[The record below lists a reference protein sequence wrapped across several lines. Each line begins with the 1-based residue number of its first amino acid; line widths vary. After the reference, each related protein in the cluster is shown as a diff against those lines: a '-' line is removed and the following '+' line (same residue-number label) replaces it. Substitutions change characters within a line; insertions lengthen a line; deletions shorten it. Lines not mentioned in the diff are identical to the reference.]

1 MPAGHHTL
9 GLSSGTAK
17 LSVFVWFAARSTA
30 WLTGAPAAVP
40 ATVACTAADVSLRTS
55 VFTVRSAWFNAGT
68 ASFVS
73 TCVLRSATLAERRT
87 TTSRR
92 MPRLWSGVVCTQS
105 IQPIV
110 RFLFGS
116 FGYTLNATLLVPACS
131 AEVRSS
137 SKCGYTPA
145 TVDFVATWVPL
156 TQTSAA
162 DSTPLK
168 SSTVRR
174 PVSLPSVRSA
184 RYHHGTLKSLAG
196 MDFMLVEK
204 NGSAYLPLASRPA
217 RTVERAAVGYHPVVE
232 KPGLETALSSE
243 TLLDDWMRNPGIAA
257 APPAFAGTVSATA
270 GGGADGGAGP
280 RAVPAAPPHP
290 GGGGGG
296 CPRDQ
301 GPGAGVLGFLRGPPL
316 FSRPR

>member
-30 WLTGAPAAVP
+30 GLAGRPGAVP
-40 ATVACTAADVSLRTS
+40 GAVACAAGDVSVRTS

-68 ASFVS
+68 ASCVS

-87 TTSRR
+87 TTART
-92 MPRLWSGVVCTQS
+92 MPMLWSGGVCTQS

-204 NGSAYLPLASRPA
+204 NGSAYLRWASRPA

-270 GGGADGGAGP
+270 GAGADGGAAA
-280 RAVPAAPPHP
+280 RALPPAPTHARAAEAVSTPARLP
-290 GGGGGG
+290 
-296 CPRDQ
+296 
-301 GPGAGVLGFLRGPPL
+301 GPGFRRHFL
-316 FSRPR
+316 